1 MKLKEFGPPGG
12 RASKILL
19 CRSATA
25 FSVLPNILLAES
37 CRGRAPIDGNVRWRL
52 CTFRVHVMLLDVS
65 ASFVELFYY
74 NDTEDSEIPQHE
86 DT

>member
-25 FSVLPNILLAES
+25 VLN
-37 CRGRAPIDGNVRWRL
+37 
-52 CTFRVHVMLLDVS
+52 
-65 ASFVELFYY
+65 
-74 NDTEDSEIPQHE
+74 SEIGWGRGGGEMSREQGGE
-86 DT
+86 VVGGVA